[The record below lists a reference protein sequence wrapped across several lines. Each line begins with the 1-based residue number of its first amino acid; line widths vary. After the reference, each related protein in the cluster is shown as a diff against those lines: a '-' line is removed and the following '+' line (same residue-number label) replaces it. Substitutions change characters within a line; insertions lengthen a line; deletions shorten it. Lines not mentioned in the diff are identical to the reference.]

1 MKLAVRPYRLKA
13 FLVALIAS
21 LVFVQAPQS
30 NAYLLTEDIPVLT
43 HAIASQVQN
52 IAQYTATVANTLH
65 TYTTTVQQ
73 LQQFYSYLSMFGN
86 PAQVAGMLGLSQEYQ
101 LLNGLRNAQ
110 TVQQAIG
117 SLNGASSYSYTAN
130 GVFTPLATVNQ
141 WGQTIQRTVQAYNPY
156 ALVEKSFQQY
166 QNTATQVAQNQTT
179 LANEYQNVLNQISSA
194 TSLSQIE
201 ALSQKAAAIKA
212 LMDANQTQLTNSVN
226 QVNTTAQMLQIEAQ
240 KQAQAAMEQY
250 NQQRIMPGNQNWQTG
265 TFNLYGA
272 GQKLPNGPVWLGQ

>member
-1 MKLAVRPYRLKA
+1 MNPQLRASRLKA
-13 FLVALIAS
+13 LALAMIAL
-21 LVFVQAPQS
+21 LVFTPAPHS
-30 NAYLLTEDIPVLT
+30 NAYLLTEDIPNLT
-43 HAIASQVQN
+43 HAIVSQVQN

-73 LQQFYSYLSMFGN
+73 LQQFYNYLSMFGN
-86 PAQVAGMLGLSQEYQ
+86 PSQVAGMLGLSQEYN
-101 LLNGLRNAQ
+101 LLNSLRNAQ
-110 TVQQAIG
+110 TVQQVIG

-141 WGQTIQRTVQAYNPY
+141 WGQTIQRTAQAYNPY

-194 TSLSQIE
+194 TSLSQIQ

-212 LMDANQTQLTNSVN
+212 LMDANQAQLANSVS
-226 QVNTTAQMLQIEAQ
+226 QVGTTAQMLQVEAQ
-240 KQAQAAMEQY
+240 KQAQAGMEQY
-250 NQQRIMPGNQNWQTG
+250 NQQRIMPGNQSWQTG
-265 TFNLYGA
+265 TFNLYGT
-272 GQKLPNGPVWLGQ
+272 GQNLPNGPVWLGQ